1 MEYIGLI
8 DCNNFYASCERLF
21 NPALNGKPVVVL
33 SNNDGCVVARSN
45 EAKALGVPM
54 GAPVFKYRELLQ
66 KHQVQIFSSNYA
78 LYGDL
83 SARVMKVI
91 ASEVPSME
99 VYSIDEAFVDLSK
112 VPEDQIALFCDH
124 LRQKIF
130 KWVGIPVS
138 IGVGRTKTLAKVASA
153 IAKKYPQLN
162 GVHFLKNEALEK
174 KALQWLPIEDV
185 WGIGRKLTKKFRYY
199 GVNHA
204 ADLLQLSNYTI
215 RKEGAIDSVRVKEEL
230 MGNRCYDIEN
240 QPSQKKSIASTRT
253 FYKMVTDKEELLSR
267 IADFSV
273 ICGEKL
279 RREGACAFEVKVF
292 IATNR
297 NRKDLPQYYRSTYHR
312 FLSATDNTMLI
323 SSTVS
328 ALVEEIFT
336 DGYQYKKA
344 GVIVSNFVKK
354 NELQM
359 DLFTAGSPLDYDALF
374 KTWDRLNETMGKG
387 TVRLGRQRKHL
398 ISQKMRSP
406 RYSTRWSELLPIGT
420 EKQSE

>member
-54 GAPVFKYRELLQ
+54 GAPMFKCRDLFE
-66 KHQVQIFSSNYA
+66 KHHIHTFSSNYA

-99 VYSIDEAFVDLSK
+99 VYSIDEAFIDFSK
-112 VPEDQIALFCDH
+112 VPEDQVHAFCNR

-162 GVHFLKNEALEK
+162 GVHFLKDDILEK

-185 WGIGRKLTKKFRYY
+185 WGIGRKLTKKFYYY
-199 GVNHA
+199 GVEHA
-204 ADLLQLSNYTI
+204 SDLLKLSHYTI
-215 RKEGAIDSVRVKEEL
+215 RKEGSIDAVRVKEEL
-230 MGNRCYDIEN
+230 MGNRCYDIED
-240 QPSQKKSIASTRT
+240 QPSQKKSISSTRT

-279 RREGACAFEVKVF
+279 RKEGVCAYEVKVF

-328 ALVEEIFT
+328 ALVEEIFI

-374 KTWDRLNETMGKG
+374 KTWDRLNETMGNG
-387 TVRLGRQRKHL
+387 TVRLGRQKKHL
-398 ISQKMRSP
+398 LSQKMRSP
-406 RYSTRWSELLPIGT
+406 RYSTRWSELLSIGT
-420 EKQSE
+420 EKQSD